1 MQAFRAEALAESNK
15 ERAVHFASGLSDL
28 PNNGLG
34 SALVLDAGLNIAAQR
49 YAQKIAAEKRP
60 AHSDPISRMN
70 QGENI
75 AVACSAID
83 KPLSGKTAANMW
95 YDEVKKYDWNMPGYN
110 AKTGHFT
117 QAVWKGSKRV
127 GFGRSK
133 YINEKGKSCYVVVAR
148 YTPRGNIKGK
158 FPQNVSKGNYQQ
170 I

>member
-1 MQAFRAEALAESNK
+1 MGTVGNNMQAFRAEALAGSNK

-49 YAQKIAAEKRP
+49 RP

-133 YINEKGKSCYVVVAR
+133 YINEK
-148 YTPRGNIKGK
+148 
-158 FPQNVSKGNYQQ
+158 
-170 I
+170 